1 MNNFIMKK
9 NILNLIFF
17 VIPFLFSFSYNAT
30 ILPENEKICFVLRGN
45 QKTHI
50 EIGIGKEINKGACC
64 SGVSKFSY
72 VSFCGNVGD
81 VVYDS
86 KSRRVLMKISK
97 DFKGKTIELKDY
109 Y

>member
-1 MNNFIMKK
+1 MRK
-9 NILNLIFF
+9 NVIIFLMCLF
-17 VIPFLFSFSYNAT
+17 LIPFLFSFSLNNNRLA
-30 ILPENEKICFVLRGN
+30 ENEKICFVLRGN
-45 QKTHI
+45 QKTNI
-50 EIGIGKEINKGACC
+50 TVGIGKEVNKGACC

-81 VVYDS
+81 VIYDS

-97 DFKGKTIELKDY
+97 DMKGKTIELKDY